1 MERKLILEYQILTAT
16 ETSKKGRK
24 PLKALILSSC
34 RGLLIDGLKLYDKA
48 DRAERAS
55 IGD

>member
-55 IGD
+55 TGD